1 MLDEGKWC
9 CRCAFGT
16 WELGQGME
24 IDVSNR
30 DKDSPYTEKGKRLC
44 MLVYNQSILNDV
56 LTRTVAYPAIQ
67 RVEAIVPRVDSWN
80 EAILIYQV

>member
-1 MLDEGKWC
+1 MLDEGNWC

-24 IDVSNR
+24 IDVSKR

-44 MLVYNQSILNDV
+44 IVRLQSVHTNDV
-56 LTRTVAYPAIQ
+56 LTRTVAYPATQ
-67 RVEAIVPRVDSWN
+67 RIEAIVPKVDSGD
-80 EAILIYQV
+80 EAIQNR